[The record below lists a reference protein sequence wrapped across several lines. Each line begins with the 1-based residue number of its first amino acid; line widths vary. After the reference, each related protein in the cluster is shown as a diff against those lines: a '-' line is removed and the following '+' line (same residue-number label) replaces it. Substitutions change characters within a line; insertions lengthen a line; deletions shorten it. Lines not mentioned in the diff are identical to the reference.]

1 MRVLHLTTEYPPVV
15 YGGLGTA
22 LGGLTVAQ
30 ARTGMEVGVLVAGS
44 RAAYGLPA
52 GPFPGSSQITI
63 ERRDGLTIFWCDSH
77 EPTEL
82 AVRLVRWW
90 KPDVVHLHV
99 FWLAAV
105 AWAIKQETATPLVYH
120 VHSLDKAEY
129 EIGHEASQC
138 LDQWSTQ
145 SEIIEAA
152 DRVIV
157 LSRSE
162 RELLISYVPQVR
174 SRLSIV
180 GNGIDD
186 EVQPLPSRGG
196 KRVLFTGRFV
206 NRKGIHELLDAIPA
220 VVAAVPD
227 AEFVLAGGHRDCSAS
242 EMRRCWIGESLLP
255 FAAHIG
261 FTGWLDG
268 RQMSQLYREMD
279 VLVVPSWYEPFGMVI
294 LEGMLHGLPIVAAD
308 IGGPAEILEHERTGL
323 LVPPRDAAAL
333 AGALIRLLT
342 DAQFRRR
349 LASAAAVEVRKKWLW
364 SARISL
370 FVSAYRAAIGE

>member
-1 MRVLHLTTEYPPVV
+1 VRVLHLTTEYPPVV

-30 ARTGMEVGVLVAGS
+30 ARAGMEVGVLVAGS

-186 EVQPLPSRGG
+186 EVQPLPSRGA
-196 KRVLFTGRFV
+196 KRVERLG
-206 NRKGIHELLDAIPA
+206 LLLLLQVHHSQGVVGGGVVGVDRAGVLEHHLRQLDLRLLEVDAGEQLHRA
-220 VVAAVPD
+220 HVVLVGL
-227 AEFVLAGGHRDCSAS
+227 EHLLRLAGG
-242 EMRRCWIGESLLP
+242 
-255 FAAHIG
+255 
-261 FTGWLDG
+261 
-268 RQMSQLYREMD
+268 
-279 VLVVPSWYEPFGMVI
+279 
-294 LEGMLHGLPIVAAD
+294 GL
-308 IGGPAEILEHERTGL
+308 
-323 LVPPRDAAAL
+323 
-333 AGALIRLLT
+333 
-342 DAQFRRR
+342 
-349 LASAAAVEVRKKWLW
+349 
-364 SARISL
+364 
-370 FVSAYRAAIGE
+370 

>member
-22 LGGLTVAQ
+22 LGGLTVAL
-30 ARTGMEVGVLVAGS
+30 ARAGVEVGVLVAGS
-44 RAAYGLPA
+44 RAAYGLP
-52 GPFPGSSQITI
+52 GDSVMGSSEVTL
-63 ERRDGLTIFWCDSH
+63 ERRNGLTIFWCDSY

-82 AVRLVRWW
+82 AVGLVRWW

-105 AWAIKQETATPLVYH
+105 AWAIKQQTGIPLVYH

-129 EIGHEASQC
+129 EIGREGSQC

-145 SEIIEAA
+145 SDIIEAA

-157 LSRSE
+157 LSCSE
-162 RELLISYVPQVR
+162 EDLLLSYLPGVR
-174 SRLSIV
+174 GRLSIV

-227 AEFVLAGGHRDCSAS
+227 AHFVFAGGHRNCSSS
-242 EMRRCWIGESLLP
+242 EMRGYWIGDSLR
-255 FAAHIG
+255 AIADHID

-268 RQMSQLYREMD
+268 PQMSQLYRDVD

-294 LEGMLHGLPIVAAD
+294 LEGMLHGLPIVASNT
-308 IGGPAEILEHERTGL
+308 GGPAEILEHERTGL
-323 LVPPRDAAAL
+323 LVAPRDARAL
-333 AGALIRLLT
+333 ARALILILT
-342 DAQFRRR
+342 DAQLRLR
-349 LASAAAVEVRKKWLW
+349 LALAAAIEVRQKWLW
-364 SARISL
+364 SARTPL
-370 FVSAYRAAIGE
+370 FVSVYRAAIGK